1 MRAKCEPQTTTKQP
15 IEIANARRH
24 FLWNASILGGM
35 RGGVA
40 RWKRG
45 VASQGVRQAIAYAFG
60 GVCDSHLTAKTAQ
73 GVLAAADYAGAVM
86 TRYIVENGSI
96 RDDLLTWKQL
106 RTWVDGGD
114 PLTGEHRGFEM
125 SSPNADLVLDATIN
139 APKSFS
145 IAAMLDPE
153 LNAAYEDLQDRL
165 RDRIIHLWQE
175 ELNARRGKGGCV
187 REYLARV
194 EVVELKH
201 ERSRS
206 LDPHKHRHLWLN
218 VKVQGIDGKWS
229 NVDTRVALR
238 FQNVINAEGDLAA
251 RTDPAWI
258 TTLAA
263 KGFTLNEDGE
273 IAQLQHLVRPLSKR
287 SAQIEANKIAR
298 TAWWKEQHP
307 GQEPS
312 HDVLNQIDRWAWATG
327 RPNKPGDLDEDDWA
341 ELVRDEL
348 VAVDPALR
356 LERSAIDTSSASI
369 ADLDIELLAA
379 RAIVDA
385 DARST
390 GTGGRFSLMDVRAG
404 ALRTLAASGVI
415 ADRAELATIAEQV
428 IASARAHTV
437 TLLDEPD
444 VPAHIK
450 CRMATST
457 AALKATIANQ
467 IETLS
472 APGAAAPVEEVTA
485 IAHALDPERVLDI
498 DQTDGA
504 SAIAGTASVVAI
516 TGAAGTGKTSMLK
529 VAGITLRRHGRNMII
544 VAPTKKAST
553 VAGRETDSAA
563 SSLHQLLHDYG
574 WRWST
579 GAAGNTEWKRLLPG
593 DTDPTTGQGYR
604 GPRTR
609 VRPGDRIVVDE
620 AGMLDLEAANAL
632 IDVINRTGATVAV
645 VGDDY
650 QALPVGHSGAMALFR
665 RSAFEK
671 IELTEIHRFR
681 DPEWADLTARL
692 RDSNGPEEQQ
702 AIAEELERTGHLT
715 HVNSE
720 AEAHQRMVAAWLE
733 SSRKAESIAVVTA
746 THVEAQQV
754 SEAIQAKRIESGEI
768 DVRRFALGQSE
779 QPLFVGDVVQTRRN
793 DNNSGV
799 ENRQNWV
806 VRTIT
811 EEHLTLASVS
821 DSTTL
826 RRVTREYTSSHL
838 HLGYASTVHGVQGET
853 TERAIVGPGVDA
865 AGLYVG
871 LTRGRAHNDVVV
883 VAGTA
888 EAAKTELA
896 ATMRRL
902 LSEETIEKSNV
913 AARRELL
920 RSARTAGPSI
930 TAPRAEAPTPTR

>member
-1 MRAKCEPQTTTKQP
+1 
-15 IEIANARRH
+15 
-24 FLWNASILGGM
+24 M

-45 VASQGVRQAIAYAFG
+45 VASHGVRQAIAYAFG

-86 TRYIVENGSI
+86 TRYIMENGSI
-96 RDDLLTWKQL
+96 RDDLLTRKQL

-114 PLTGEHRGFEM
+114 PHTGEHRGFEM

-175 ELNARRGKGGCV
+175 ELNARRGKGGCI
-187 REYLARV
+187 REDLARV

-263 KGFTLNEDGE
+263 KGFTLDADGE
-273 IAQLQHLVRPLSKR
+273 ITQLQHLVRPLSKR
-287 SAQIEANKIAR
+287 SAQIEGNRIAR

-312 HDVLNQIDRWAWATG
+312 HDVSNQIDRWAWAAG
-327 RPNKPGDLDEDDWA
+327 RPNKPGDLDEDGWGA
-341 ELVRDEL
+341 LVREEL
-348 VAVDPALR
+348 AAVDPALFLARSR
-356 LERSAIDTSSASI
+356 LEASSASI

-379 RAIVDA
+379 KAIVDA

-404 ALRTLAASGVI
+404 ALRALAATGVI
-415 ADRAELATIAEQV
+415 SERTELATIAEQV
-428 IASARAHTV
+428 IAATRAHTV

-457 AALKATIANQ
+457 AALKATIANR
-467 IETLS
+467 IEALS
-472 APGAAAPVEEVTA
+472 APGAAAPVEEITA
-485 IAHALDPERVLDI
+485 IAHALDPERVLDN

-516 TGAAGTGKTSMLK
+516 TGAAGTGKTTMLK
-529 VAGITLRRHGRNMII
+529 VAGATLRRHGRNMII

-553 VAGRETDSAA
+553 VAGRETESAA

-579 GAAGNTEWKRLLPG
+579 GIAGNTEWTRLQLG
-593 DTDPTTGQGYR
+593 EIDPTTGQQYQ
-604 GPRTR
+604 GPRIR
-609 VRPGDRIVVDE
+609 IRPGDRIVVDE

-632 IDVINRTGATVAV
+632 IDVIHRTGATVAV

-681 DPEWADLTARL
+681 DPEWADLSARL
-692 RDSNGPEEQQ
+692 RFANGE
-702 AIAEELERTGHLT
+702 AESQDVAGDLIRAGHVRT
-715 HVNSE
+715 VSSDV
-720 AEAHQRMVAAWLE
+720 EAHQAMVDEWFSA
-733 SSRKAESIAVVTA
+733 SRRGESIALVTA
-746 THVEAQQV
+746 THSEAQAIG
-754 SEAIQAKRIESGEI
+754 EAIQARRIEYGQV
-768 DVRRFALGQSE
+768 DVRRSTTGQSG
-779 QPLFVGDVVQTRRN
+779 QTIFVGDVVQTRRN
-793 DNNSGV
+793 DSTSGV
-799 ENRQNWV
+799 ENRQGWV
-806 VRTIT
+806 VRNIT
-811 EEHLTLASVS
+811 ESQLTLVSTS
-821 DSTTL
+821 DSSNL
-826 RRVTREYTSSHL
+826 RRVTTDYASSHL
-838 HLGYASTVHGVQGET
+838 QLGYASTVYGVQGET
-853 TERAIVGPGVDA
+853 TERSIVGPGVDA

-871 LTRGRAHNDVVV
+871 LTRGRRRNEVVV
-883 VAGTA
+883 VADTA
-888 EAAKTELA
+888 QGAVSELA
-896 ATMRRL
+896 ATMRRQPT
-902 LSEETIEKSNV
+902 EETLQKSR
-913 AARRELL
+913 AASRQELL
-920 RSARTAGPSI
+920 RAARVDA
-930 TAPRAEAPTPTR
+930 TPTEANIPVMSSPLTR

>member
-1 MRAKCEPQTTTKQP
+1 M
-15 IEIANARRH
+15 
-24 FLWNASILGGM
+24 
-35 RGGVA
+35 A

-45 VASQGVRQAIAYAFG
+45 QSAQGVKQAVHYAFG
-60 GVCDSHLTAKTAQ
+60 GVCDATLTAKTAD
-73 GVLAAADYAGAVM
+73 GPLAAAGYANAVM
-86 TRYIVENGSI
+86 TRYIVENGAI
-96 RDDLLTWKQL
+96 RDDLLTRSQL
-106 RTWVDGGD
+106 REWVDGSD
-114 PLTGEHRGFEM
+114 PLTGERRGRDLE
-125 SSPNADLVLDATIN
+125 SPVADLVLDATIN

-153 LNAAYEDLQDRL
+153 LNAAYEDLQDRV

-175 ELNARRGKGGCV
+175 ELNARRGKGGCI
-187 REYLARV
+187 RENLARI

-206 LDPHKHRHLWLN
+206 LDPHKHRHLWLS

-258 TTLAA
+258 TALAA

-298 TAWWKEQHP
+298 TAWWKQQNP

-312 HDVLNQIDRWAWATG
+312 HDVLSQIDRWAWAAG
-327 RPNKPGDLDEDDWA
+327 RPNKPGYLDEGDWA
-341 ELVRDEL
+341 ELVREE
-348 VAVDPALR
+348 VATADPALF
-356 LERSAIDTSSASI
+356 LARSPIGASSASI
-369 ADLDIELLAA
+369 EDLDIELLAA
-379 RAIVDA
+379 TAVVDA

-390 GTGGRFSLMDVRAG
+390 GTGGRFSLMDIRAG
-404 ALRTLAASGVI
+404 ALRALAATGVV
-415 ADRAELATIAEQV
+415 AERTELATMAEQV
-428 IASARAHTV
+428 IAAARAHTV

-450 CRMATST
+450 SRMAIST
-457 AALKATIANQ
+457 AVLKATLTNR
-467 IETLS
+467 IEALS
-472 APGAAAPVEEVTA
+472 APGAAAPVEEITE
-485 IAHALDPERVLDI
+485 IAHALDPERVLDN

-504 SAIAGTASVVAI
+504 SAIAGTATVVAI
-516 TGAAGTGKTSMLK
+516 TGAAGTGKTTMLK
-529 VAGITLRRHGRNMII
+529 VAGATLRRHGRNMII

-574 WRWST
+574 WRWNT
-579 GAAGNTEWKRLLPG
+579 GIAGNTEWTRLEPG
-593 DTDPTTGQGYR
+593 EIEPASGKHYQ

-609 VRPGDRIVVDE
+609 IRPGDRIVIDE

-632 IDVINRTGATVAV
+632 IDVMHRTGATIAV

-681 DPEWADLTARL
+681 DPEWADLSSRL
-692 RDSNGPEEQQ
+692 RDSSGPAESR
-702 AIAEELERTGHLT
+702 AIALELERTGHLT
-715 HVNSE
+715 RATSE
-720 AEAHQRMVAAWLE
+720 VEARQMMVASWLE
-733 SSRKAESIAVVTA
+733 SSRKGESIALVTA
-746 THVEAQQV
+746 THAEAQQI
-754 SEAIQAKRIESGEI
+754 SEAIQARRIAAGEL
-768 DVRRFALGQSE
+768 DTRRSAFGQSE
-779 QPLFVGDVVQTRRN
+779 QPLFVGDLVQTRRN
-793 DNNSGV
+793 DNSVGV

-806 VRTIT
+806 VRSISDDNV
-811 EEHLTLASVS
+811 TLASVS
-821 DSTTL
+821 DSSAI
-826 RRVTREYTSSHL
+826 RQITRDYASSHV
-838 HLGYASTVHGVQGET
+838 HLGYASTVYGVQGET

-871 LTRGRAHNDVVV
+871 LTRGRAQNDVVV
-883 VAGTA
+883 IAGTV
-888 EAAKTELA
+888 EAALTEVA
-896 ATMRRL
+896 ATMQRL
-902 LSEETIEKSNV
+902 LSEETIEKSRS
-913 AARRELL
+913 AARQELG
-920 RSARTAGPSI
+920 RSARIDTAGPVVALS
-930 TAPRAEAPTPTR
+930 PSSPTLTR